1 MMKKLLMC
9 ILCTV
14 TITFAQQIAIPRI
27 DAMPNQPA
35 PYAMRNWR
43 NVTLG
48 YDSLVFNSSLTG
60 DYLPLIFFQSQGTN
74 YPSHGFFGLSTVVG
88 TTRTASTEA
97 INALPALVGASLAG
111 VNKRNQ
117 SGNDYVLMAED
128 YFNKRAS
135 ENVYLNSPAA
145 QSGDDWWYETMP
157 NVYFY
162 QLNSLYPHTG
172 DFDNQFP
179 TVANRWL
186 TAVQAM
192 GAGTAPWK
200 LPYMNYRAFSLSN
213 MTPLTTG
220 VIEPEASGAIA
231 WILYNAYKVKKD
243 ESYRIGAEQAMEFLS
258 GLTSNPAYELQ
269 LAYGTYNAARMN
281 AELGTDYNVE
291 KMVNWCFEVGSLRTW
306 GSMVGNWGGYDV
318 SGLIGENNSNGYAF
332 IMNGFHQVGALV
344 PMVRYDERFASAI
357 GKWALNLANASRLF
371 YPNYLPDQNQ
381 DSRAWSK
388 QYDPNSYIAHE
399 AIRQTL
405 NGMTP
410 YATGDAIS
418 GGWGKTNLALYSSS
432 SVGYLGAILD
442 TTNIEKILRLDLLKT
457 DFYHDTA
464 FASYLYYNP
473 YTTEQT
479 ISVTLPSGSYDI
491 YDAVSNSFLTRNASG
506 TVSVALPAN
515 TSRIIVLPPAGGVE
529 TYDGEKLL
537 INGVVVDFHSGQTH
551 GNLIPRIKSLA
562 PANTP
567 LPVNGSTQFY
577 CTAVSRNGDTLS
589 YSWSAD
595 SGKIAWNR
603 NVMTYQ
609 APATPGSYTI
619 TCTVN
624 DQHGGQVSKSF
635 LLSVIQRINHVPV
648 INQITALPRKV
659 TIGSLISAVCLAVDS
674 DTDNLSYE
682 WRLGT
687 ESVIGTGSILN
698 FTVPSIIGNY
708 YLSCTVSDG
717 MGGITKD
724 STIIV
729 VRDFANYQTGNLQ
742 AYYPFNGNANDESGN
757 ANNGFAYLTTLTKD
771 RFGKA
776 NSAYLFDGATS
787 YIQIHNTTALNFRK
801 GITLNFWMTPK
812 YFYTTREQY
821 PISHGNWEK
830 RWKVSLTNNKLRWT
844 VKTDAGVRDLDA
856 VTTLQLDSLYNV
868 TALFDGMSM
877 EIYINGKLDAVT
889 PFSGQILVSDVDLT
903 FGEVVPANTAY
914 NFNGVLDDIRLY
926 DYALLPDA
934 INQFYDI
941 TSDIKNENGT
951 KQPTEFSLASYPNPC
966 NAQVTLN
973 VNILREGETEI
984 VMHDILGRMIKTFY
998 KGKMTAGTHQLAVD
1012 VSDVA
1017 SGIYFIMLN
1026 NNSQLKT
1033 NKIVIL
1039 K

>member
-1 MMKKLLMC
+1 
-9 ILCTV
+9 
-14 TITFAQQIAIPRI
+14 
-27 DAMPNQPA
+27 
-35 PYAMRNWR
+35 
-43 NVTLG
+43 
-48 YDSLVFNSSLTG
+48 
-60 DYLPLIFFQSQGTN
+60 
-74 YPSHGFFGLSTVVG
+74 
-88 TTRTASTEA
+88 
-97 INALPALVGASLAG
+97 
-111 VNKRNQ
+111 
-117 SGNDYVLMAED
+117 
-128 YFNKRAS
+128 
-135 ENVYLNSPAA
+135 
-145 QSGDDWWYETMP
+145 
-157 NVYFY
+157 
-162 QLNSLYPHTG
+162 
-172 DFDNQFP
+172 
-179 TVANRWL
+179 
-186 TAVQAM
+186 
-192 GAGTAPWK
+192 
-200 LPYMNYRAFSLSN
+200 
-213 MTPLTTG
+213 
-220 VIEPEASGAIA
+220 
-231 WILYNAYKVKKD
+231 
-243 ESYRIGAEQAMEFLS
+243 
-258 GLTSNPAYELQ
+258 
-269 LAYGTYNAARMN
+269 
-281 AELGTDYNVE
+281 
-291 KMVNWCFEVGSLRTW
+291 
-306 GSMVGNWGGYDV
+306 MVGNWGGYDV

-332 IMNGFHQVGALV
+332 IMNGFHQAGALI
-344 PMVRYDERFASAI
+344 PMVRYDERFAAAI

-479 ISVTLPSGSYDI
+479 ISLTLPSGSFDV
-491 YDAVSNSFLTRNASG
+491 YDAVSNSFLNRNVSG

-515 TSRIIVLPPAGGVE
+515 AARIIVLPPAGGVE

-567 LPVNGSTQFY
+567 LPVNGGTQFY

-589 YSWSAD
+589 YSWTAD
-595 SGKIAWNR
+595 SGKITWNR
-603 NVMTYQ
+603 NVMSYQ
-609 APATPGSYTI
+609 APATPGSYNI
-619 TCTVN
+619 ICTVN

-687 ESVIGTGSILN
+687 GSVIGTGSILN
-698 FTVPSIIGNY
+698 FNVPSAIGNY

-717 MGGITKD
+717 MGGIIKD
-724 STIIV
+724 STLIV
-729 VRDFANYQTGNLQ
+729 VRDFANYQTGALQ

-757 ANNGFAYLTTLTKD
+757 ANNGFAYLTALTKD

-776 NSAYLFDGATS
+776 NSAYVFDGSTS

-856 VTTLQLDSLYNV
+856 KTTLQLDSLYNV

-889 PFSGQILVSDVDLT
+889 SFSGQILVSDVDLT
-903 FGEVVPANTAY
+903 FGEVVPANTMY
-914 NFNGVLDDIRLY
+914 NFNGILDDIRLY

-934 INQFYDI
+934 ISQLYDI

-951 KQPTEFSLASYPNPC
+951 KQPTEFSLASFPNPC

-998 KGKMTAGTHQLAVD
+998 KGKMTAGTHQLSVD

-1017 SGIYFIMLN
+1017 SGIYFIILN